1 MKTRD
6 LKAGDKVF
14 IREDLK
20 DGKEYQG
27 IYYVREMGVGP
38 KTISDVHPSG
48 IHFITSNDNLF
59 FHYSSEMI
67 DWDKTVGHN
76 NTVKNSNTINI
87 AKEYLNSKF
96 GCLNA
101 NRGVTNENTFKEII
115 QYGECRNEIT
125 KATTYDGREITV
137 KNNNEKN
144 DMEKAVMLLMLKSL
158 GVTYR
163 DVKKEVE
170 KVKIKWVPKRDEKYY
185 WINSYT
191 EIERYT
197 WDGYDIDK
205 KLLESGNCFK
215 TKEGA
220 ERKAE
225 EIKEVLRG
233 DYDGK

>member
-1 MKTRD
+1 MKTRG

-20 DGKEYQG
+20 DRKEYQG

-48 IHFITSNDNLF
+48 IHFIASNDNLF

-67 DWDKTVGHN
+67 DWEKTMGLKIN
-76 NTVKNSNTINI
+76 ESWERINESWESVKKAI
-87 AKEYLNSKF
+87 K
-96 GCLNA
+96 GD
-101 NRGVTNENTFKEII
+101 GTFKEII

-144 DMEKAVMLLMLKSL
+144 DIEKAVMLLMLKQC
-158 GVTYR
+158 GVTYSEI
-163 DVKKEVE
+163 KKEVE
-170 KVKIKWVPKRDEKYY
+170 KVKIKWTPQFADTYY
-185 WINSYT
+185 TI
-191 EIERYT
+191 
-197 WDGYDIDK
+197 
-205 KLLESGNCFK
+205 SGNGEVTKTLYLNNTSDTVRISINNCFE
-215 TKEGA
+215 TRKE
-220 ERKAE
+220 AE
-225 EIKEVLRG
+225 EKLEKIKEVLRG